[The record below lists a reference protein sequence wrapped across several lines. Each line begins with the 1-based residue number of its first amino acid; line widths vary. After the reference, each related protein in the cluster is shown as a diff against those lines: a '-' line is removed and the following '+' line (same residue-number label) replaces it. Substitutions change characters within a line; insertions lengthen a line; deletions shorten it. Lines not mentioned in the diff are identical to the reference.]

1 MPQSLAGGLTSSTN
15 DTFFLGAGVGAF
27 EVFEAICGFS
37 PPGSPLL
44 ASAAMGRVADSS
56 AVWLPVKLVLLVV
69 ASPRVSPLELLVAS
83 LVPLL

>member
-1 MPQSLAGGLTSSTN
+1 MTSSTN

-27 EVFEAICGFS
+27 EVFEAICAICGFS

-44 ASAAMGRVADSS
+44 ASAAVGRVADSS

-69 ASPRVSPLELLVAS
+69 ASPRVSPLKLLVAS

>member
-1 MPQSLAGGLTSSTN
+1 MTSSTN

-27 EVFEAICGFS
+27 EVFEAISGFS

-44 ASAAMGRVADSS
+44 GSAAVVRVADSS

-69 ASPRVSPLELLVAS
+69 AIASAVFADALAAAVAGA
-83 LVPLL
+83 VICYC